1 MSSGEKILSVIKED
15 SEKNIAEIK
24 SESEKKCREILE
36 KGRAKAKEFENAAE
50 KKKAELDARMM
61 KSCRSRVELEKR
73 NAILKTKRAEI
84 DKAVAA
90 VEEYMTGLGD
100 KEYFELI
107 YKLAATLGKKEG
119 VVMLNSKDLK
129 RVPNDFEKKL
139 AAAGIKAKLDKT
151 PCDSIKSGF
160 ILKNGDIEDNMSFS
174 SVIADKR
181 EAVEDLINRELFRD

>member
-1 MSSGEKILSVIKED
+1 
-15 SEKNIAEIK
+15 
-24 SESEKKCREILE
+24 
-36 KGRAKAKEFENAAE
+36 
-50 KKKAELDARMM
+50 
-61 KSCRSRVELEKR
+61 
-73 NAILKTKRAEI
+73 
-84 DKAVAA
+84 
-90 VEEYMTGLGD
+90 
-100 KEYFELI
+100 
-107 YKLAATLGKKEG
+107 
-119 VVMLNSKDLK
+119 MLNSRDIK